1 MLGDLVRG
9 DPVKA
14 LQSIGLI
21 APGWQVANAILSN
34 KDYFTNQTIR
44 DETGSSAD
52 QAFDVF
58 NYAWQMS
65 MPPWLSNRGFI
76 GGSSMIEAVARLD
89 PTLVEGKIVDAVMGK
104 TNRYGEPEEDVVT
117 SLLYM
122 AGLNLRPIAKN
133 ARSIKMR
140 QMIKAEQG
148 IQSQMTSSRLAK
160 DKSAKEKKRDRERF
174 RKRIQLAREERRKYA
189 AATI

>member
-1 MLGDLVRG
+1 
-9 DPVKA
+9 
-14 LQSIGLI
+14 
-21 APGWQVANAILSN
+21 
-34 KDYFTNQTIR
+34 
-44 DETGSSAD
+44 
-52 QAFDVF
+52 
-58 NYAWQMS
+58 
-65 MPPWLSNRGFI
+65 
-76 GGSSMIEAVARLD
+76 
-89 PTLVEGKIVDAVMGK
+89 VDAVMGK

-122 AGLNLRPIAKN
+122 AGLNLRPISKN